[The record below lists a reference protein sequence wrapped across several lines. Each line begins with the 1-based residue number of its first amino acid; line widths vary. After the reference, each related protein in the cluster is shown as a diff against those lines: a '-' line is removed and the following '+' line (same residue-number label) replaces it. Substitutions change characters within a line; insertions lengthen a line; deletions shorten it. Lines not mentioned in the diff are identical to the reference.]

1 MTKKDILNE
10 LTELWSQWDADASWE
25 SNCVGGNIQYGQG
38 LEKCADDLKELLI
51 RLKVFNE

>member
-1 MTKKDILNE
+1 MTKKEILDE
-10 LTELWSQWDADASWE
+10 LASLWTQWDVEADWE
-25 SNCVGGNIQYGQG
+25 SNNMGGNIQYGQG